1 MQQTSK
7 YQFNLVD
14 ATDDFSPDP
23 LNQNAEK
30 METALAEMESDL
42 AALTTAV
49 GEGGH
54 TCRIAFGSYVGDG
67 QLGYDH
73 PNTLTFD
80 FYPMAVW
87 VGRINGGNDTA
98 WPATF
103 LRPATVGRS
112 DSNTPD
118 HQLNVT
124 WGDHTVQWYAS
135 SYTTIYPQNQCNQ
148 ENTQYCYV
156 AIGYDRNEA

>member
-30 METALAEMESDL
+30 TETLIAGVESDL

-54 TCRIAFGSYVGDG
+54 NCRIAFGSYQGTGTYGAGSPNSLTLISALWRCGWVRPSGPVFPAG
-67 QLGYDH
+67 PQCSCGPALSH
-73 PNTLTFD
+73 PR
-80 FYPMAVW
+80 M
-87 VGRINGGNDTA
+87 
-98 WPATF
+98 
-103 LRPATVGRS
+103 
-112 DSNTPD
+112 
-118 HQLNVT
+118 
-124 WGDHTVQWYAS
+124 
-135 SYTTIYPQNQCNQ
+135 
-148 ENTQYCYV
+148 
-156 AIGYDRNEA
+156 

>member
-30 METALAEMESDL
+30 TETLIAGVESDL

-54 TCRIAFGSYVGDG
+54 NCRIAFGSYQGTG
-67 QLGYDH
+67 TYGAGS
-73 PNTLTFD
+73 PNSLTFD
-80 FYPMAVW
+80 FCPVAVC
-87 VGRINGGNDTA
+87 VGSSQRASFSG
-98 WPATF
+98 WPTVF
-103 LRPATVGRS
+103 LRPCPVSPPDVSGGSTMAVSWSNHGISWYTTVHS
-112 DSNTPD
+112 DSQN
-118 HQLNVT
+118 NSA
-124 WGDHTVQWYAS
+124 G
-135 SYTTIYPQNQCNQ
+135 YTY
-148 ENTQYCYV
+148 YYV
-156 AIGYDRNEA
+156 AVGYDLNG